1 MLVKEGVE
9 PSLAVSIIQK
19 SSGRNY
25 ATEVTLP
32 DNILSGKM
40 NQGFSTALME
50 KDSSL
55 ALQIGGRHKL
65 DMMLGKAAYTILKR
79 TISEYG
85 SAADLSTVAKFYENE
100 TGARIQPREEV

>member
-1 MLVKEGVE
+1 MGQNWGKNQSTPLIILV
-9 PSLAVSIIQK
+9 
-19 SSGRNY
+19 
-25 ATEVTLP
+25 
-32 DNILSGKM
+32 
-40 NQGFSTALME
+40 
-50 KDSSL
+50 

>member
-55 ALQIGGRHKL
+55 ALQIGVSHEL
-65 DMMLGKAAYTILKR
+65 DMMLGKAAHTILKR

-85 SAADLSTVAKFYENE
+85 SAADISSVANYFENE
-100 TGARIQPREEV
+100 TGARIQPRKEV